1 MKTVSLNR
9 SHGGVQGVYTHTS
22 SACNCDMTFSVFSP
36 PQADTQSCPV
46 LYYLSGLTCT
56 HANVTEKGEF
66 RQMAAELGLIIVC
79 PDTSPRGHN
88 VPDDDQYYFGQAAGY
103 YLDATEAPYATHYN
117 MYSYVTGELP
127 EIVSQNFNADMDRQ
141 SVFGHSMGGHGAMVL
156 ALRNPG
162 KYKSVSAFAPMC
174 APSQIEWGEYAFSRF
189 LGTNRETWQ
198 AYDTVALINGGSRLP
213 ELLVDVGTADQ
224 FLESGIRPD
233 LLGKACD
240 ETGIDLTLR
249 MHDGYDHSY
258 YFISTFMN
266 DHLAWHAQRLGLTD

>member
-1 MKTVSLNR
+1 
-9 SHGGVQGVYTHTS
+9 
-22 SACNCDMTFSVFSP
+22 
-36 PQADTQSCPV
+36 
-46 LYYLSGLTCT
+46 
-56 HANVTEKGEF
+56 
-66 RQMAAELGLIIVC
+66 
-79 PDTSPRGHN
+79 
-88 VPDDDQYYFGQAAGY
+88 
-103 YLDATEAPYATHYN
+103 

-127 EIVSQNFNADMDRQ
+127 ELVSQNFNADMDRQ

-224 FLESGIRPD
+224 FLESGIRPG
-233 LLGKACD
+233 LLKRACD

-249 MHDGYDHSY
+249 MQDGYDHSY

>member
-79 PDTSPRGHN
+79 PDTSPRGDK
-88 VPDDDQYYFGQAAGY
+88 VPDDEQYYFGQAAGY

-127 EIVSQNFNADMDRQ
+127 ELVSQNFNADMDRQ

-189 LGTNRETWQ
+189 LGTNREAWQ

-233 LLGKACD
+233 LLGKACE

-249 MHDGYDHSY
+249 MQDGYDHSY